1 MVKHEG
7 FLAYFGQSFCLC
19 VHIMDRRVSSLSKKT
34 CKYKVRSFED
44 GDEIEIVRLFDRM
57 YANYGGYSL
66 KTPEYWR
73 WCCLGRPDV
82 EREGLFMAA
91 DRNENLV
98 GYAIVGRSGNIWD
111 LCYDP
116 RSEGEEIVSLLLDE
130 ATRYLEK
137 VGANSIT
144 FNAPKEDY
152 VVNRVCRKVGFA
164 VISPPK
170 MFLSILDFR
179 KLLSLLAKCK
189 KEKLMTRFDEAVL
202 VKLKNAPFWIND
214 TVFIKISR
222 EGVQVGYEPQSPTI
236 QMETDITTFSSLLF
250 GIMSPFQSLIH
261 LKLRVKP
268 FWKTPTLLKLLS
280 SLRLKT
286 TWFFPLSDYG

>member
-1 MVKHEG
+1 
-7 FLAYFGQSFCLC
+7 
-19 VHIMDRRVSSLSKKT
+19 MDMRGSSLSKKT

-57 YANYGGYSL
+57 YANYGGFSL

-82 EREGLFMAA
+82 EKEGLFVVV
-91 DRNENLV
+91 DGDEKLV
-98 GYAIVGRSGNIWD
+98 GYAVVGRSGNIWE

-130 ATRYLEK
+130 ATCYLERA
-137 VGANSIT
+137 GATSIT

-152 VVNRVCRKVGFA
+152 VVNRACRKVGFA
-164 VISPPK
+164 AFPPPK

-179 KLLSLLAKCK
+179 KLLSLLVKGK
-189 KEKLMTRFDEAVL
+189 KEKLMARFDEAVL
-202 VKLKNAPFWIND
+202 VKLKDAPFWIND
-214 TVFIKISR
+214 TIFIKISQ
-222 EGVQVGYEPQSPTI
+222 EGVQVDYEPQSSTI
-236 QMETDITTFSSLLF
+236 QMETDIITFSSLLF
-250 GIMSPFQSLIH
+250 GIVSPFQSLIH